1 MKKFAVLLAF
11 TVLGCVNQP
20 KYDRPAVELPPAW
33 KETAPR
39 FAEDGRWW
47 RIYDDSSLNAVIDEA
62 LTRNADL
69 LIAAA
74 RVDEA
79 RALLGEANSFFWP
92 SVDAQAAVSRQ
103 QISTRTATSFPGIP
117 REYSNHRATLNVS
130 YELDLF
136 GRLRAGSAAARHELE
151 ASEASREAVRLALAA
166 QAAKS
171 YFALRALDEQ
181 VALTRKTVSL
191 REEALDLQRKRLRG
205 GVISEFELRQLEAET
220 AVVRAQLPPL
230 ERERDREEVALA
242 VLLGRTPRAV
252 FQDAVAIKTAFE
264 ESPGAPVLP
273 GGMPSELLLRRPD
286 LVEAERALAAS
297 NARVAQARAEM
308 FPSISLTAFLG
319 SESAA
324 LANLFAGGSA
334 AAWQIAAGLT
344 QPIFQGGRLAARRDA
359 ADARERAALVQYEQA
374 IRSAFGEVRT
384 ALIAQARA
392 RESYDAESV
401 RERALAESH
410 RLARLRY
417 QNGVASQLDV
427 IDAERGLLQAQ
438 IARIE
443 ALRAHRAA
451 VADLFRALG
460 G

>member
-1 MKKFAVLLAF
+1 MRRLLLPLVLGVA
-11 TVLGCVNQP
+11 GCVNQP
-20 KYDRPAVELPPAW
+20 KYDRPPVELPTEW
-33 KETAPR
+33 KQTAPR

-47 RIYDDSSLNAVIDEA
+47 RIYQDAELEKVVDEA
-62 LTRNADL
+62 LKGNADL

-79 RALLGEANSFFWP
+79 RALLGESNSLFWP
-92 SVDAQAAVSRQ
+92 SIDAQAGVSRQ
-103 QISTRTATSFPGIP
+103 QVSTRTATSFPGVP
-117 REYSNHRATLNVS
+117 REYSNHRAVLSVS

-136 GRLRAGSAAARHELE
+136 GRLRANAAAARHELE

-166 QAAKS
+166 QATRS

-230 ERERDREEVALA
+230 EREREREEVALA
-242 VLLGRTPRAV
+242 VLLGRSPRSV
-252 FQDAVAIKTAFE
+252 FQDGVAIKAVFDET
-264 ESPGAPVLP
+264 PGAPVLP
-273 GGMPSELLLRRPD
+273 AGMPSELLLRRPD
-286 LVEAERALAAS
+286 LVEAERALASA

-324 LANLFAGGSA
+324 LANLFSGGQA
-334 AAWQIAAGLT
+334 ATWQIAAGLT
-344 QPIFQGGRLAARRDA
+344 QPIFQGGRLQARREA
-359 ADARERAALVQYEQA
+359 ATARERAALVQYEQA
-374 IRSAFGEVRT
+374 ISSAFGEVRT

-392 RESYDAESV
+392 RESYDAESA
-401 RERALAESH
+401 RA
-410 RLARLRY
+410 
-417 QNGVASQLDV
+417 
-427 IDAERGLLQAQ
+427 DALT
-438 IARIE
+438 
-443 ALRAHRAA
+443 
-451 VADLFRALG
+451 
-460 G
+460 